1 MVTYVICQRKK
12 VTPRAPC
19 CVFLTEYRAVDTV
32 ATLLGIRKGVLS
44 MANVNLRAGVL
55 IAAAIAV
62 ALLAGCGHSEDEW
75 QQAQRTIAGLKAD
88 LDAANKRH
96 GDDDRKYADAEQ
108 QIQDMQ
114 AKLKDLGV
122 GLSKSEEERSKL
134 RQALSEYEARLKQL
148 DDMKARFRD
157 LKSRLDKLTSV
168 GLKVVVR
175 NNRMVIQLPGDI
187 LFDSGKDTLKPDGKK
202 ILKQVAD
209 VIRADA
215 TLSTRNFQV
224 AGHTDKEPYGG
235 PYFDNWGLSV
245 MRARQVLVFLVSSD
259 TEGKAVPVGGGLNP
273 RHWAAAGYG
282 ATDPIAGTV
291 EQQTRDEE
299 QKNRR
304 VEIVLQPDVAE
315 MLNLKDLTGT

>member
-1 MVTYVICQRKK
+1 MLKWK
-12 VTPRAPC
+12 V
-19 CVFLTEYRAVDTV
+19 
-32 ATLLGIRKGVLS
+32 S
-44 MANVNLRAGVL
+44 
-55 IAAAIAV
+55 AV
-62 ALLAGCGHSEDEW
+62 AAVLMACGALVGCGHSEDEW
-75 QQAQRTIAGLKAD
+75 QQAQRSIAGLKAD
-88 LDAANKRH
+88 LEAANKRH
-96 GDDDRKYADAEQ
+96 ADDEQKYADAQQ

-122 GLSKSEEERSKL
+122 GLSKSEEEKSKL
-134 RQALSEYEARLKQL
+134 RQAMSEYEARLKQL

-209 VIRADA
+209 VIKGDS
-215 TLSTRNFQV
+215 TLSQRNFQV

-235 PYFDNWGLSV
+235 QYFDNWGLSA
-245 MRARQVLVFLVSSD
+245 MRSRQVLVFLVSP
-259 TEGKAVPVGGGLNP
+259 EGADARGLPTGGGLNP
-273 RHWAAAGYG
+273 THWAASGYG

-304 VEIVLQPDVAE
+304 VELVLQPDVAE
-315 MLNLKDLTGT
+315 MLNLKDVTGS